1 MPLRFTA
8 PFAGVWRGRVDYE
21 PGAYD
26 TTVRLTRVSMQGN
39 CVHNGTIYLTVHD
52 TRRARSSRRTSRS
65 S

>member
-1 MPLRFTA
+1 M
-8 PFAGVWRGRVDYE
+8 WRGRVDYE